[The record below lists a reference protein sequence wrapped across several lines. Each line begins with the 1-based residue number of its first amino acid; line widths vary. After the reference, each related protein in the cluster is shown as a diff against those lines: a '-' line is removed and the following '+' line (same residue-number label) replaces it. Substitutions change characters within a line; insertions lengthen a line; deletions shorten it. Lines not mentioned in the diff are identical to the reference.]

1 MGFLA
6 GLYTLLLVAICLLQ
20 ALLLYRTGKPAARQ
34 DDEALKE
41 WLRQQLEAQA
51 RVLEEKQ
58 AQQAQQNLAAMAHI
72 SDTLQT
78 AVQGM
83 SSTLTAG
90 QNTQQQTM
98 EQRLQ
103 GLEAS
108 NARKLEEMRKALADG
123 LAAMQA
129 QNAQKL
135 DEIRHTVD
143 EQLQDALQKRV
154 TESFKAVNDQLEQV
168 YKGLGEM
175 QSLAADVGGLKQV
188 LSGVKTRGILGEIQL
203 GAILEEI
210 LAPEQYDTNVAT
222 IPGSTQRVE
231 YAIRMPAHRLQI
243 PRRHLRPPAGRTG
256 LRRCAGGGKRPPRA
270 GTGAAQRSKGYPGKI
285 CGAALY
291 HGLRHSVSAL

>member
-34 DDEALKE
+34 DDGALKE

-58 AQQAQQNLAAMAHI
+58 AQQAQQNLTAMAHI

-188 LSGVKTRGILGEIQL
+188 LSGVKT
-203 GAILEEI
+203 
-210 LAPEQYDTNVAT
+210 VAFWAR
-222 IPGSTQRVE
+222 SSWARFWK
-231 YAIRMPAHRLQI
+231 RS
-243 PRRHLRPPAGRTG
+243 
-256 LRRCAGGGKRPPRA
+256 LRRSSTTP
-270 GTGAAQRSKGYPGKI
+270 T
-285 CGAALY
+285 
-291 HGLRHSVSAL
+291 

>member
-1 MGFLA
+1 MEFLA

-20 ALLLYRTGKPAARQ
+20 ALLLHRTGKPAARQ

-78 AVQGM
+78 AVQSM

-168 YKGLGEM
+168 YKGLG
-175 QSLAADVGGLKQV
+175 GGN
-188 LSGVKTRGILGEIQL
+188 GE
-203 GAILEEI
+203 
-210 LAPEQYDTNVAT
+210 D
-222 IPGSTQRVE
+222 R
-231 YAIRMPAHRLQI
+231 
-243 PRRHLRPPAGRTG
+243 
-256 LRRCAGGGKRPPRA
+256 
-270 GTGAAQRSKGYPGKI
+270 
-285 CGAALY
+285 
-291 HGLRHSVSAL
+291 